1 MSELVLFLAVE
12 RARRAYA
19 RGDDLIEAA
28 DRAAAAFG
36 VSAKTVLNLATAAI
50 AGLKTAARQAVDRDP
65 PVPEWERRPKKRIAG
80 IADVCKKRPGHE
92 ASG

>member
-12 RARRAYA
+12 RARRAYM

-28 DRAAAAFG
+28 NHAAEAFE
-36 VSAKTVLNLATAAI
+36 VPAKMVLSLATTAI
-50 AGLKTAARQAVDRDP
+50 EGLKTAARQAVDHDP
-65 PVPEWERRPKKRIAG
+65 PVPEEERRPKKNCRRLQNKH
-80 IADVCKKRPGHE
+80 DME